1 MRYTKHRCD
10 QTSSVEANL
19 LVDGI
24 DDTLI
29 SVGPTVALHEIS
41 WPQNLRGA
49 ICGKPPTYG
58 LSAGVAS
65 GGRISPEPGGEMDT
79 RVARR
84 LG

>member
-24 DDTLI
+24 DDTLV

-41 WPQNLRGA
+41 WPYKLALRNMRQTSDLRA
-49 ICGKPPTYG
+49 VCWC
-58 LSAGVAS
+58 